1 MKFVVQEFWVVK
13 KEIGTRI
20 RKLRESKDYTQDNMA
35 AELEITAGAYA
46 KIERGETDPS
56 ATRLLKIAEIL
67 GVDVTTFF
75 KDPLKTTQLEEPA
88 NPYGF
93 ATKQD
98 LENLTQLIKQLTR
111 EMDKLK
117 AQVGVEKK
125 VGTKKG
131 K

>member
-1 MKFVVQEFWVVK
+1 VK

-67 GVDVTTFF
+67 EVDVTTFF
-75 KDPLKTTQLEEPA
+75 KDNSQPA
-88 NPYGF
+88 KLDDPGNQYGY

-98 LENLTQLIKQLTR
+98 IEKLTHLIQQMNR
-111 EMDKLK
+111 EIEKLK
-117 AQVGVEKK
+117 SQNTPKK
-125 VGTKKG
+125 KTTPKK
-131 K
+131 KAR

>member
-1 MKFVVQEFWVVK
+1 MKK
-13 KEIGTRI
+13 AIGTRI

-35 AELEITAGAYA
+35 AELDITAGAYA

-67 GVDVTTFF
+67 EVDVTIFF
-75 KDPLKTTQLEEPA
+75 QDHQPAKAEEPI

-93 ATKQD
+93 ASKND
-98 LENLTQLIKQLTR
+98 FDKLAQLIKQLNK
-111 EMDKLK
+111 EMEKLK
-117 AQVGVEKK
+117 MEMAAVKK
-125 VGTKKG
+125 VPVKKN